1 MRLAC
6 FLSLGPWMEATR
18 TVSTLEPVGARVATA
33 AARRSSR
40 LLVATFTATLF
51 LSAFLMFLVEPMIAR
66 MVLPLLGGAAAV
78 WNTCLVFFQ
87 AVLLLGYAYAH
98 GATRLLGTRRHA
110 GVHMAVMVAPF
121 ICLPI
126 ALWSATPPP
135 TTNPAGWLLL
145 TLLLSIGL
153 PFFALSTG
161 AAVLQQWYASAGDE
175 GSRDP
180 YFLYAASNLG
190 SFAALIAYPL
200 FVERVL
206 PLNEQARLWTV
217 GYGVLV
223 ALTLVCALSVW
234 RRSRTQTPVGAAD
247 ALRSSEP
254 IAWRRRVRWTML
266 AFVPSSLLMAVTS
279 YMSTDVASVPLM
291 WMVPLGVYLGTFVA
305 AFSASGARARALAGR
320 FMPLAIIGL
329 TLLII
334 AQMNQPAAVVVP
346 VHLAAFAI
354 IALACHGSL
363 VDDRPGAGRLTEFYF
378 WISFGG
384 MLGGLFNALLAP
396 VLFTGIVEYPLV
408 LIVACLTR
416 RVPESSAPARSWADA
431 AWIAAVAAAAI
442 GSALVNSQ
450 FGSSSRFLI
459 IGAAIPALAVFGQQ
473 RRPMRFAACI
483 AVLLASGALV
493 QSPFGR
499 EVHAERTFFGVYR
512 VRVDERLHYRFMF
525 HGPTLHGMQSTRPEQ
540 RGVSLSYFTRTGPV
554 GQIFAEVPAASGAR
568 NVGVVGLGVGSLAS
582 YAGPSQQWT
591 FFEIDPAV
599 ERIARNPAFFTY
611 LQDCG
616 ARCSVTIGDA
626 RISLGRVAQQQFGLI
641 MLDAFSSDAIP
652 MHLLTREAL
661 SLYLSRLAPG
671 GVIALHISNLH
682 LSLSPVL
689 GRLAEAEGLVVLWQ
703 REPATAGSFAD
714 GKFPSEWMV
723 LARDRA
729 SLGALVQ
736 DARWR
741 APVVHA
747 STPLWTDD
755 FSNILSVLRS
765 DTER

>member
-1 MRLAC
+1 
-6 FLSLGPWMEATR
+6 MEATR
-18 TVSTLEPVGARVATA
+18 TVSTLERVSAPGATT
-33 AARRSSR
+33 AARRGSR

-110 GVHMAVMVAPF
+110 GVHMAVMLAPF

-135 TTNPAGWLLL
+135 TTNPAGWLLF

-175 GSRDP
+175 GSGDP

-206 PLNEQARLWTV
+206 PLNQQARLWTL
-217 GYGVLV
+217 GYGLLV
-223 ALTLVCALSVW
+223 VLTLVCAVSVW
-234 RRSRTQTPVGAAD
+234 RRSRTRTAVNVAD
-247 ALRSSEP
+247 ALRASETVS
-254 IAWRRRVRWTML
+254 WRRRLRWTTL

-305 AFSASGARARALAGR
+305 AFSASGASLRALAGR
-320 FMPLAIIGL
+320 FMPVAIIGL

-334 AQMNQPAAVVVP
+334 AQMNQPAAVVIP
-346 VHLAAFAI
+346 VHLAAFGI

-363 VDDRPGAGRLTEFYF
+363 VDDRPGPGRLTEFYF

-384 MLGGLFNALLAP
+384 MLGGLFNALVAP

-408 LIVACLTR
+408 LVVACLTR
-416 RVPESSAPARSWADA
+416 SAAQSSVPSRRWIDV
-431 AWIAAVAAAAI
+431 AWVMGVAAAGIA
-442 GSALVNSQ
+442 SALVNSQ

-473 RRPMRFAACI
+473 RRPLRFAACI
-483 AVLLASGALV
+483 GVLLASGALV

-499 EVHAERTFFGVYR
+499 EVHAQRTFFGVYR
-512 VRVDERLHYRFMF
+512 VRVDEQLHYRFMF
-525 HGPTLHGMQSTRPEQ
+525 HGPTLHGMQSTRADR
-540 RGVSLSYFTRTGPV
+540 RGESLSYFTRSGPI
-554 GQIFAEVPAASGAR
+554 GQVFAGVPAASAASQ
-568 NVGVVGLGVGSLAS
+568 VGVVGLGVGSLAS
-582 YAGPSQQWT
+582 YAGRTQQWT

-599 ERIARNPAFFTY
+599 EHIARNPDYFTY

-616 ARCSVTIGDA
+616 VRCTVTIGDA
-626 RISLGRVAQQQFGLI
+626 RISLGRVPEQQFGLI
-641 MLDAFSSDAIP
+641 ILDAFSSDAIP
-652 MHLLTREAL
+652 IHLLTREAL

-689 GRLAEAEGLVVLWQ
+689 GRLAEAEGLVALWQ
-703 REPATAGSFAD
+703 REPATAGSFAE

-729 SLGALVQ
+729 SLGALLQ
-736 DARWR
+736 DSRWK
-741 APVVHA
+741 APVVRA